1 MKLRKQK
8 MSLTE
13 KSNIDMV
20 EDTTHANADK
30 ARISSNVAENIA
42 AVGEPPNPWGKGLK
56 RLYLYCAFI
65 YLCSTMNG
73 RFLPSCLLPKTLTL
87 AGFDGSLM
95 GSINAIPE
103 YQDYYHLGKD
113 GAASTGLVF
122 SIFQIGQMVG
132 ALFTWICD
140 WQGRKLPI
148 FGGCLGVVI
157 SSIITAVAPNR
168 KSNAGTI
175 GNLLTDQV
183 PTFIGGRFLLS
194 FCSTI
199 ATVAA
204 PLYLVEIAPPLY
216 RGTVAGSEP
225 LLPNFE

>member
-1 MKLRKQK
+1 M
-8 MSLTE
+8 
-13 KSNIDMV
+13 
-20 EDTTHANADK
+20 
-30 ARISSNVAENIA
+30 
-42 AVGEPPNPWGKGLK
+42 
-56 RLYLYCAFI
+56 
-65 YLCSTMNG
+65 
-73 RFLPSCLLPKTLTL
+73 L
-87 AGFDGSLM
+87 AGYDGSLM

-103 YQDYYHLGKD
+103 YQDYYHLGAD

-157 SSIITAVAPNR
+157 STVITAVAPNR
-168 KSNAGTI
+168 KSTAVLI
-175 GNLLTDQV
+175 ANLLITSQV

-216 RGTVAGSEP
+216 RGTVAGSEYTHRRTATRH
-225 LLPNFE
+225 